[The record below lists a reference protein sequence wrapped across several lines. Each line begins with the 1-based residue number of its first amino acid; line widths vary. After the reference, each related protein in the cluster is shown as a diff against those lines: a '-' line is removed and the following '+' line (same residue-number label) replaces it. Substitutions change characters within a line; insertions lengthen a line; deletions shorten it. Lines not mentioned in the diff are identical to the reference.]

1 MPILE
6 LTNSDHLIFKLL
18 LCSIMNIKSIKK
30 IVFAACAVFLAANMV
45 TAIPNVSS
53 GGVSVG
59 GCNEPSGNF
68 GIYQCRDTEG
78 RVVDTVCK
86 PECGIAESC
95 NGVTMICSSG
105 S

>member
-1 MPILE
+1 MK
-6 LTNSDHLIFKLL
+6 FV
-18 LCSIMNIKSIKK
+18 LCGIMNIINIKK
-30 IVFAACAVFLAANMV
+30 LAFAACAVFIAVNMV
-45 TAIPNVSS
+45 TAIPDVNQ

-95 NGVTMICSSG
+95 NGVTMICSSV